1 METRHT
7 MILRM
12 GDKEDLSV
20 WEDFVGFYWDV
31 ITGWAKYFGCSDALA
46 EDVFQEVCMNLISS
60 FSYNADNGKFRPW
73 LKTLVHRRAVD
84 ALRKENK
91 QRNVRS
97 QKDFKK
103 DREEGVE
110 FSADDAKVLAD
121 LESFEDANAALD
133 SFADDQIWLK
143 SLLKQCLRALYESME
158 PVVYKSFVAYVLEGR
173 SGSEVASRLGISED
187 LVYQYKTRS
196 LKTLEK
202 VFLEFLDNTGD
213 SELVAIQEES
223 SHNLESLI
231 DQQLKGNQSAKTK
244 SLRAVLADIISG
256 YQGYK
261 VTTVIAEAPDSLV
274 ARLTYIRDL
283 VQRYPKPEGLGA
295 AVLVIDLGVTKW
307 LALPGKLQLGR
318 DLKDEEGSLALK
330 AAGVSGLH
338 AQILQESDQFI
349 LEDLMSTNG
358 TYLNAERVT
367 EAKALSNGDIIQI
380 QEATLICSL
389 F

>member
-20 WEDFVGFYWDV
+20 WDDFVGFYWDV

-60 FSYNADNGKFRPW
+60 FSYDADNGKFRPW

-133 SFADDQIWLK
+133 SFADDQVWLK
-143 SLLKQCLRALYESME
+143 SLLKQCLRSLYESME
-158 PVVYKSFVAYVLEGR
+158 PVVYKSFVSYVLEGR

-196 LKTLEK
+196 LKALEK
-202 VFLEFLDNTGD
+202 IFLEFLENTGD
-213 SELVAIQEES
+213 SELAALQEES

-231 DQQLKGNQSAKTK
+231 DHQLKGNQSSKAK

-256 YQGYK
+256 YQSYK
-261 VTTVIAEAPDSLV
+261 VTAVISEAPDSLV
-274 ARLTYIRDL
+274 ERLAYIRSL
-283 VQRYPKPEGLGA
+283 VQRYPKPEGLDA
-295 AVLVIDLGVTKW
+295 AILVIDVGVAKW
-307 LALPGKLQLGR
+307 LPLAKNLQFGR
-318 DLKDEEGSLALK
+318 DLEDGSESIALK

-338 AQILQESDQFI
+338 AQVKEDTGQYI

-358 TYLNAERVT
+358 TYLNAEPVT
-367 EAKALSNGDIIQI
+367 EAQVLSNGDIIQI
-380 QEATLICSL
+380 QEATLICS
-389 F
+389 FF